1 MEDILYHFIIKDLS
15 KEKKEQSE
23 LKDSVVQHKYIS
35 RNVYEYISR
44 KFVCRNKQTFI
55 VLQQTII
62 VNSNNN
68 LNKKLIHNEIPA
80 FMK

>member
-44 KFVCRNKQTFI
+44 KFVCRNK
-55 VLQQTII
+55 
-62 VNSNNN
+62 
-68 LNKKLIHNEIPA
+68 
-80 FMK
+80 